1 LTSEVGG
8 DGLNPLGDLDL
19 HFSYKVVHSDFVSF
33 PADYFVKPL
42 NDLADRLELFG
53 VVPVF
58 GVEMLHMAR
67 KDLEEIFEFYF

>member
-42 NDLADRLELFG
+42 DDLADCLELFG

-58 GVEMLHMAR
+58 GVEMLHMVR
-67 KDLEEIFEFYF
+67 EDLEEIFEFDF